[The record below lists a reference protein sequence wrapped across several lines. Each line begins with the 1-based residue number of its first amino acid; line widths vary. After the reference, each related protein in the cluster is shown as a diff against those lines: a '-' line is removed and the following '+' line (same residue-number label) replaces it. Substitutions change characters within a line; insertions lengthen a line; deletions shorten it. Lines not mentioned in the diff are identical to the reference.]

1 MKVFLFIKTIDLL
14 MASLLKDKLKDF
26 SSPILKDSSWWVL
39 GNFVQD
45 PIKNKIGQKLKR
57 VTKNSGYFLTA
68 LKR

>member
-1 MKVFLFIKTIDLL
+1 

>member
-1 MKVFLFIKTIDLL
+1 MFLFIKTIDLL

>member
-26 SSPILKDSSWWVL
+26 SSPILKESSWWVL